1 MTQPQL
7 LDLLERAYE
16 AGCFKEVM
24 KMIKAGSGIVLI
36 EKVIEKSKKRHDEF
50 NLDWS
55 DLFGAD

>member
-1 MTQPQL
+1 MTETKM

-16 AGCFKEVM
+16 VGCFREVL
-24 KMIKAGSGIVLI
+24 KMIRAKTDPVLI
-36 EKVIEKSKKRHDEF
+36 EKVIQKCQKRHDEF